1 MALNNTR
8 SGFANVSE
16 FQASSLPWV
25 VTGSTTNTTVTKYTF
40 PFVTKSII
48 VHNVESSSKKLR
60 IGFTENGVNGVGGNY
75 YFVIDSGDLVTLDV
89 RVTELYV
96 RADTSNTISYSVLA
110 GLTTIDKNMM
120 PLLTGS
126 YDGQPI
132 WAGVG

>member
-1 MALNNTR
+1 MPLNNTR

-25 VTGSTTNTTVTKYTF
+25 ITGSTTNTNVIKYAF
-40 PFVTKSII
+40 PFVTKSIT
-48 VHNVESSSKKLR
+48 VHNVEASTKKLR

-75 YFVIDSGDLVTLDV
+75 YFVIDSGETVTLDV
-89 RVTELYV
+89 RVTELYI
-96 RADTSNTISYSVLA
+96 RADSSNTISHSILA
-110 GLTTIDKNMM
+110 GLTTIDKTMM

-126 YDGQPI
+126 LDGQAV